1 MKEIEANPLPVS
13 ASSAKDEPSAN
24 ERWALI
30 ERIAASE
37 HFSRSARLRDFLLYV
52 GKHSLK
58 PNTPEIHEQEIG
70 AKVFGRAENYDRSQD
85 NIVRV
90 NATELR
96 KRIEAYFASAGADE
110 PLLCEIPRGSY
121 KPVFR
126 DRAPDPPLPLA
137 PQPPVLP
144 VLLSTDKNLPQKA
157 FARLWWL
164 WPTLC
169 LLLALGCALLL
180 LENRRLTAILH
191 PWEDKPSVAAFWKGF
206 LSAHQETDMVFP
218 DDSASVIEDMTGI
231 PVSLGDYVNRSFVRR
246 VQSLPLSAD
255 RQGDVLQV
263 YNHNLVTFGAI
274 RAAQM
279 IQRQIPANYP
289 RELIWTRYYT
299 ADQLKSNNVVLI
311 GGRKA
316 IPWDH
321 LFDDQVNFITDY
333 DDAHSRGFIRNRNP
347 KAGEQALYTH
357 LSGTY
362 EDFFAY
368 TVIAYLPNPGHTGH
382 VLILAGTDSDATAAA
397 AEYLTTEDQM
407 ARLKTLLHATDTFP
421 CFEVLL
427 KVSRVSGTSFRAEP
441 VATRAY
447 PNL

>member
-1 MKEIEANPLPVS
+1 
-13 ASSAKDEPSAN
+13 
-24 ERWALI
+24 
-30 ERIAASE
+30 
-37 HFSRSARLRDFLLYV
+37 
-52 GKHSLK
+52 
-58 PNTPEIHEQEIG
+58 
-70 AKVFGRAENYDRSQD
+70 
-85 NIVRV
+85 
-90 NATELR
+90 
-96 KRIEAYFASAGADE
+96 
-110 PLLCEIPRGSY
+110 
-121 KPVFR
+121 
-126 DRAPDPPLPLA
+126 
-137 PQPPVLP
+137 
-144 VLLSTDKNLPQKA
+144 
-157 FARLWWL
+157 
-164 WPTLC
+164 
-169 LLLALGCALLL
+169 
-180 LENRRLTAILH
+180 
-191 PWEDKPSVAAFWKGF
+191 
-206 LSAHQETDMVFP
+206 MVFP
-218 DDSASVIEDMTGI
+218 DDSASVIEDMTGT

-347 KAGEQALYTH
+347 KAGEQALYTL

-407 ARLKTLLHATDTFP
+407 ARLKTLLHATDKFP